1 MKKTPGRSM
10 TVNIH
15 EAKTQLSRLV
25 EEVEGGR
32 EIVIARAGR
41 PVARLVPLAAPVRRK
56 QLGLLRGKIRVSA
69 DFDAP
74 LPDDVLAAFEG
85 KRG

>member
-1 MKKTPGRSM
+1 M

-25 EEVEGGR
+25 EEVEGGG

-41 PVARLVPLAAPVRRK
+41 PVARLVPLAPPVRRK
-56 QLGLLRGKIRVSA
+56 QLGLLRGQIRISA

-74 LPDDVLAAFEG
+74 LPEDVLAAFEG

>member
-1 MKKTPGRSM
+1 MKKAQGRSM

-41 PVARLVPLAAPVRRK
+41 PVARLVPLATPVRRK

-74 LPDDVLAAFEG
+74 LPDEVLAAFEG
-85 KRG
+85 KQR

>member
-1 MKKTPGRSM
+1 M

-15 EAKTQLSRLV
+15 EAKTQFSLLV
-25 EEVEGGR
+25 EEAAAGR

-41 PVARLVPLAAPVRRK
+41 PVARLVPLASPLRRK

-74 LPDDVLAAFEG
+74 LPDDLLDAFEG

>member
-1 MKKTPGRSM
+1 M

-25 EEVEGGR
+25 EQVEGGA

-41 PVARLVPLAAPVRRK
+41 PVARLAPLAPSVRGK
-56 QLGLLRGKIRVSA
+56 QLGLLRGKIRVGA

-74 LPDDVLAAFEG
+74 LPDDLLDAFEG
-85 KRG
+85 TRR

>member
-1 MKKTPGRSM
+1 MKATGKTM

-25 EEVEGGR
+25 EEAAGGR

-41 PVARLVPLAAPVRRK
+41 PVARLVRLAAPVRPK
-56 QLGLLRGKIRVSA
+56 QLDLLRGKIRISA

-74 LPDDVLAAFEG
+74 LPDDLLDAFEG
-85 KRG
+85 KRR

>member
-1 MKKTPGRSM
+1 M

-15 EAKTQLSRLV
+15 EAKTQLSRLL
-25 EEVEGGR
+25 EEVAGGR

-56 QLGLLRGKIRVSA
+56 QLGLLRGKIRISA

-74 LPDDVLAAFEG
+74 LPEDVLAAFEG
-85 KRG
+85 RQR

>member
-1 MKKTPGRSM
+1 MKGRTM

-15 EAKTQLSRLV
+15 EAKTQLSKLV

-41 PVARLVPLAAPVRRK
+41 PVARLVPLAAAVRRK

>member
-1 MKKTPGRSM
+1 MTKGKTM

-25 EEVEGGR
+25 EEAAGGR
-32 EIVIARAGR
+32 EIVIAKAGR
-41 PVARLVPLAAPVRRK
+41 PVARLVPLASPVRRQ
-56 QLGLLRGKIRVSA
+56 QLGLLRGKIRVGP

-74 LPDDVLAAFEG
+74 LPDDVLDAFEG